1 MPIWPF
7 NKRRRSAVRDD
18 GKQPLTEKS
27 QPIEQRPTNTATDPL
42 PGSTQPVAIPRRS
55 SKGGSRRKRRASQ
68 DEKAAEASSAGHE
81 KQPIPPG
88 KENVPSAGQRRG
100 RSSQED
106 ITALPMSRE
115 LESSPHLR
123 AVDMERPHIPYN
135 FRQYSTS
142 QTSVQREE
150 PLSTLHRPNT
160 LRSRRSGYDS
170 TTPSRRQSSKRR
182 KDDPIREEE
191 IRMMSAQGPI
201 PKRPGEGP
209 LKRDSKKMR
218 GSLKGS
224 YVDLPGEEDV
234 HSTMSGISEQRG
246 WEIGSIDVFN
256 PRPAVRLSGTP
267 QHMTAG
273 SLPTSPPMSPTSP
286 WKQKEKMSASRDG
299 TRKRETIGAR
309 ADDFD
314 ASDLRMMLERDAK
327 RREKRKKE
335 QQEKL
340 DKKLRNRAGRNRGDS
355 DKRRREVE
363 EASRVEESRK
373 RADEERR
380 RVDAQER
387 RARAVVTTST
397 AIHLTLRDAPLEQQ
411 AETSRLDTAE
421 RQAEPGASEID
432 ERFLTP
438 GEQPEDPFTD
448 AAAEPEVTP
457 TTERGP
463 VFSGGFSPV
472 QTPMEEP
479 ILETAREVRL
489 SQAATPPLSPVQPTG
504 ATSSLSQMIVD
515 QRRTSELAPPPP
527 IRDPDQRRRSDPKPE
542 RRVGPWATFFRR
554 GGNNLRKPEESTS
567 PTSES
572 GFSNVSRQHMRF
584 RPLPPHLVD
593 TQAEYPRSKFGTP
606 VRTQSKFREDLPEM
620 PISPPDSR
628 LPSPDMISPAAAA
641 FAARRTRRG
650 SGPVDIPEDTVM
662 EESDP
667 SGSMRNDTPISPS
680 VRSQRMTS
688 LASIDS
694 EGSWLASGAGQR
706 HSTQSGVTRSIG
718 SLNQRQFTGSYEELG
733 GDKDAEYFQRLTPS
747 PDTKRALYGAKL
759 SSSPLAGPAPDEES
773 EEEGESGQPE
783 TPGDPLTVHESVR
796 RKPTLVHRDA
806 RVRSREGLLAEFAD
820 VEEPAPTSAGTGR
833 GSLDFDSDEP
843 EPIVQRAT
851 SVNYSQKHA
860 RQWSS
865 GSATLL
871 DVPPRSPRDVSP
883 TPT

>member
-7 NKRRRSAVRDD
+7 NKRRRSAVKDD
-18 GKQPLTEKS
+18 AKQPLTEKA
-27 QPIEQRPTNTATDPL
+27 QPIEQRPTKTATEPI
-42 PGSTQPVAIPRRS
+42 PIPRRL
-55 SKGGSRRKRRASQ
+55 SKRGSRPKRQASQ
-68 DEKAAEASSAGHE
+68 DEKAAEASWADHE
-81 KQPIPPG
+81 KQPISPE

-106 ITALPMSRE
+106 ITALPMSRK

-150 PLSTLHRPNT
+150 PLTTLHRPNT

-170 TTPSRRQSSKRR
+170 ATPSRRQSSKRR

-209 LKRDSKKMR
+209 LRRDSKKMR
-218 GSLKGS
+218 GSLRGS
-224 YVDLPGEEDV
+224 YVTLPAEEDV
-234 HSTMSGISEQRG
+234 HSTMSGIAEQRG

-267 QHMTAG
+267 QHVTAG
-273 SLPTSPPMSPTSP
+273 RLPTSPPMSPTSP
-286 WKQKEKMSASRDG
+286 KKRKEKMSASRDG

-309 ADDFD
+309 ADDLD
-314 ASDLRMMLERDAK
+314 ASDLRMLLERDAK

-363 EASRVEESRK
+363 EDRRAKEARK
-373 RADEERR
+373 RADENTR
-380 RVDAQER
+380 RVDEEES
-387 RARAVVTTST
+387 RARDVATTPS
-397 AIHLTLRDAPLEQQ
+397 AIHPALRDAPLDQQ
-411 AETSRLDTAE
+411 AETGRLDTGE
-421 RQAEPGASEID
+421 RQAEPGASGID
-432 ERFLTP
+432 EQFLTP
-438 GEQPEDPFTD
+438 DERPEDPFTD
-448 AAAEPEVTP
+448 AAAEPEP
-457 TTERGP
+457 TAERGP
-463 VFSGGFSPV
+463 VFSGGISPV
-472 QTPMEEP
+472 QTPMEDP

-489 SQAATPPLSPVQPTG
+489 SQAATPPLSPVQPRA
-504 ATSSLSQMIVD
+504 ATPSLSQMIVD
-515 QRRTSELAPPPP
+515 QRRTSELTPPPP
-527 IRDPDQRRRSDPKPE
+527 IRDPDQRRQSDPKPE

-554 GGNNLRKPEESTS
+554 GGNTLRKPEESTS

-593 TQAEYPRSKFGTP
+593 TQAEYPRSKSGTP

-628 LPSPDMISPAAAA
+628 LPSPDVTSLAAAA
-641 FAARRTRRG
+641 SAARRTGRG
-650 SGPVDIPEDTVM
+650 SVPVDIPEDTVM
-662 EESDP
+662 GESDP

-688 LASIDS
+688 MASIDS

-706 HSTQSGVTRSIG
+706 NSTQSGVNRSIG
-718 SLNQRQFTGSYEELG
+718 SLNQRPFTGSYEELG
-733 GDKDAEYFQRLTPS
+733 SDRDAEYFQSLAPS
-747 PDTKRALYGAKL
+747 PDTKRALYGGKL
-759 SSSPLAGPAPDEES
+759 SSSPLAGPVPDEES
-773 EEEGESGQPE
+773 EEEGESGEPE

-806 RVRSREGLLAEFAD
+806 RVVSREGLLAEFAD

-851 SVNYSQKHA
+851 SVDYSKKHA

-871 DVPPRSPRDVSP
+871 DVPPRSSRDVSP